1 MRTITTEQLIL
12 EDERQRSLKILA
24 SAGLKGWSFAIMHP
38 AITRRHL
45 KAVTA
50 PQPWKD

>member
-1 MRTITTEQLIL
+1 MTDTETKIL
-12 EDERQRSLKILA
+12 HDDRQRSLKILA
-24 SAGLKGWSFAIMHP
+24 SAGLKGLTFAMIHP

-50 PQPWKD
+50 PHPRSKQ

>member
-1 MRTITTEQLIL
+1 MNTNDMIL
-12 EDERQRSLKILA
+12 NDDRQRSLKILA
-24 SAGLKGWSFAIMHP
+24 SAGPRGWSYAIMHP

-50 PQPWKD
+50 PLPKGTP